1 MIQFCIDNNISRKT
15 MKKKLSII
23 VPTYKEA
30 PNIPELARRID
41 SSVKN
46 SYDYEIIIVD
56 DNSQDG
62 IEKTVDTLKQSYPV
76 NLKIRFSEKG
86 LSSAVISGFDMVT
99 GQIIIVMDADL
110 SHPPEKITALA
121 DKIADEGYE
130 FVIGSRFVEGGSSD
144 HFELY
149 RKANAFISKI
159 IARPFTK
166 VKDPM
171 AGFFA
176 FPASL
181 LEKNVQL
188 NPLGFKIGLELLVK
202 LSPEKI
208 TEVPID
214 FQERLYGES
223 KLTFKQQILYLIHI
237 WRLFRFKYRTIGEF
251 IVFSMIGTSGM
262 IIDLSFIHLSYKM
275 LLWMLGK
282 GYISAPAYALDILS
296 TNPEG
301 VMFRTALVI
310 GFVFAL
316 TSNFLLNRYLNF
328 RRTAAHI
335 LRQYFTFFIV
345 SIAGF
350 SVKWYISVYLF
361 ETNPFFRQY
370 YLIAAFI
377 GIMGGLA
384 INFAGSK
391 LLVFRHKG

>member
-1 MIQFCIDNNISRKT
+1 

-23 VPTYKEA
+23 VPTFKEA
-30 PNIPELARRID
+30 PNIPELVRRID

-46 SYDYEIIIVD
+46 SYDYEVIIVD

-62 IEKTVDTLKQSYPV
+62 IEKTVDELKQKYPV

-86 LSSAVISGFDMVT
+86 LSSAVIAGFEMVT
-99 GQIIIVMDADL
+99 GQVIVVMDADL

-121 DKIADEGYE
+121 DKIANEGYE
-130 FVIGSRFVEGGSSD
+130 FVIGSRFVSGGSSD
-144 HFELY
+144 HFDLY
-149 RKANAFISKI
+149 RKTNAYISKI

-176 FPASL
+176 FPARL
-181 LEKNVQL
+181 LEKNAPL

-223 KLTFKQQILYLIHI
+223 KLTFKQQILYLVHI
-237 WRLFRFKYRTIGEF
+237 WRLFRFKYRTLGEF
-251 IVFSMIGTSGM
+251 ILFSMIGTSGM
-262 IIDLSFIHLSYKM
+262 IIDLTFIHLSYKL
-275 LLWMLGK
+275 LLWMLSK
-282 GYISAPAYALDILS
+282 EYISAPVYALNMLS

-301 VMFRTALVI
+301 VMFRTSLVI
-310 GFVFAL
+310 GFIFAL
-316 TSNFLLNRYLNF
+316 TSNFILNRTFNF
-328 RRTAAHI
+328 RRTATHI
-335 LRQYFTFFIV
+335 LRQYAGFFIV

-370 YLIAAFI
+370 YLMAALI
-377 GIMGGLA
+377 GIMGGLV

-391 LLVFRHKG
+391 LIVFRHKVNE

>member
-1 MIQFCIDNNISRKT
+1 

-41 SSVKN
+41 SSVKE

-56 DNSQDG
+56 DNSRDG
-62 IEKTVDTLKQSYPV
+62 IEKTVDDLKQKYPV
-76 NLKIRFSEKG
+76 KLKIRFSEKG
-86 LSSAVISGFDMVT
+86 LSSAVIAGFEMVT
-99 GQIIIVMDADL
+99 GQIIVVMDADL

-121 DKIADEGYE
+121 DRIASGGSE

-144 HFELY
+144 HFDLY
-149 RKANAFISKI
+149 RKTNALISKI

-176 FPASL
+176 FPAAL
-181 LEKNVQL
+181 LEKNVPL

-208 TEVPID
+208 VEVPID

-223 KLTFKQQILYLIHI
+223 KLSFKQQILYLVHI
-237 WRLFRFKYRTIGEF
+237 WRLFRFKYRTLGEF
-251 IVFSMIGTSGM
+251 IVFSMIGTTGM
-262 IIDLSFIHLSYKM
+262 VIDLTFIHISYRL
-275 LLWMLGK
+275 LLWMMNK
-282 GYISAPAYALDILS
+282 GLLSAPAYALDLLS
-296 TNPEG
+296 TNPAG
-301 VMFRTALVI
+301 VMFRIALVI

-316 TSNFLLNRYLNF
+316 TSNFLLNRYFNF
-328 RRTAAHI
+328 RKTATHI
-335 LRQYFTFFIV
+335 LRQYTRFFIV

-361 ETNPFFRQY
+361 ETNPFFRRY
-370 YLIAAFI
+370 YLLAAFI
-377 GIMGGLA
+377 GIMGGLV

-391 LLVFRHKG
+391 LFVFRKGVNE

>member
-1 MIQFCIDNNISRKT
+1 

-23 VPTYKEA
+23 VPTFKEA
-30 PNIPELARRID
+30 PNIPELVRRID
-41 SSVKN
+41 SSIKN

-62 IEKTVDTLKQSYPV
+62 IERTVDELKHNYPV

-86 LSSAVISGFDMVT
+86 LSSAVIAGFEMVT
-99 GQIIIVMDADL
+99 GHIIVVMDADL

-121 DKIADEGYE
+121 DKIVNEGYE
-130 FVIGSRFVEGGSSD
+130 FVIGSRFVTGGSSD
-144 HFELY
+144 HFDLY
-149 RKANAFISKI
+149 RKTNAYVSKI

-181 LEKNVQL
+181 LEKNVPL

-202 LSPEKI
+202 LSPKKI
-208 TEVPID
+208 TEVPIE

-223 KLTFKQQILYLIHI
+223 KLTFKQQILYLVHI
-237 WRLFRFKYRTIGEF
+237 WRLFRFKYRTLGEF
-251 IVFSMIGTSGM
+251 LVFSMIGTSGM
-262 IIDLSFIHLSYKM
+262 IIDLTFIHLSYKL
-275 LLWMLGK
+275 LLWLLSK
-282 GYISAPAYALDILS
+282 EYIYAPAYALNILA
-296 TNPEG
+296 TDPAG
-301 VMFRTALVI
+301 VMFRTALVV
-310 GFVFAL
+310 GFIFAL
-316 TSNFLLNRYLNF
+316 TSNFLLNRYFNF
-328 RRTAAHI
+328 RKTATHI
-335 LRQYFTFFIV
+335 LRQYSRFFIV

-361 ETNPFFRQY
+361 ETNPFFKQY
-370 YLIAAFI
+370 YLLAAFI
-377 GIMGGLA
+377 GIMGGLT

-391 LLVFRHKG
+391 LFVFRHGVND